1 MNSSNLV
8 VLLVVAVLFF
18 LIGGAV
24 GMFFQ
29 AQKDGPQLT
38 KAGAFDVLS
47 SKVVASVVAYGK
59 VTAISGRSLTLSFN
73 GSEMVVPV
81 AENAPIYAF
90 PQGSTTQQK
99 AAFAD
104 IKAGNNVNVNLRVS
118 PNGAIEGQTVIV
130 LPQ

>member
-8 VLLVVAVLFF
+8 VILVVAVLFF
-18 LIGGAV
+18 VVGGSV
-24 GMFFQ
+24 GIFYQM
-29 AQKDGPQLT
+29 QKDAPQLQ
-38 KAGAFDVLS
+38 KAESFNILS
-47 SKVVASVVAYGK
+47 SKVVASIVAYGK
-59 VTAISGRSLTLSFN
+59 VTAINGKSLTLSFN
-73 GSEMVVPV
+73 GSEMVISV

-90 PQGSTTQQK
+90 LQGSTTQQK
-99 AAFAD
+99 AAFGD